1 MSLKDL
7 TKEKHRDAER
17 CVFSQKLIS
26 GDMSVHDY
34 ANYLVQ
40 MGYVYQILENKAY
53 THNLTQDLPGIARA
67 FAIQQDIVELVG
79 EDHGIAYLPS
89 SLKYGQ
95 YLESLSDPGAIMAH
109 LYVRHMGDLFGGQII
124 AKKVP
129 GSGKFYEFK
138 DRERLIFLI
147 RAKITDNL
155 ADEALTA
162 FDCSISIMK
171 ELMSE

>member
-1 MSLKDL
+1 MSLKEL
-7 TKEKHRDAER
+7 TWEKHKVAER
-17 CVFSQKLIS
+17 SAFARNLLGGNIS
-26 GDMSVHDY
+26 IVDY
-34 ANYLVQ
+34 VSYLVQ
-40 MGYVYQILENKAY
+40 MGYVYQILENQAHTYK
-53 THNLTQDLPGIARA
+53 LTQEMPGIARA

-79 EDHGIAYLPS
+79 EDHGLQYLPS

-138 DRERLIFLI
+138 DRERLIFLV
-147 RAKITDNL
+147 RSKITDDL

-162 FDCSISIMK
+162 FDYSISIMK

>member
-26 GDMSVHDY
+26 GDISVHDY

-40 MGYVYQILENKAY
+40 MGHVYQVLENKAY
-53 THNLTQDLPGIARA
+53 SFNLTQDMPGIARSW
-67 FAIQQDIVELVG
+67 AIQQDIVELVS
-79 EDHGIAYLPS
+79 EDHGLNYLPS
-89 SLKYGQ
+89 ALKYSEYLNSLK
-95 YLESLSDPGAIMAH
+95 DPDRILAH

-129 GSGKFYEFK
+129 GSGKFYQFK
-138 DRERLIFLI
+138 DPERLIFTM
-147 RAKITDNL
+147 RNKITDDL
-155 ADEALTA
+155 ADEANVA
-162 FDCSISIMK
+162 FDYSIAIMK

>member
-17 CVFSQKLIS
+17 CAFSQKLIS

-40 MGYVYQILENKAY
+40 MGYVYQILENRAY
-53 THNLTQDLPGIARA
+53 TLNLLQDLPGIARA
-67 FAIQQDIVELVG
+67 YSIQKDIVELVG
-79 EDHGIAYLPS
+79 EDHGLTYLPS
-89 SLKYGQ
+89 TVQYGK
-95 YLESLSDPGAIMAH
+95 YLESLKDPKSIMAH

-129 GSGKFYEFK
+129 GSGYFYQFN
-138 DRERLIFLI
+138 DRDRLIFLV
-147 RAKITDNL
+147 RSKITDDL

>member
-17 CVFSQKLIS
+17 CAFSQKLIS
-26 GDMSVHDY
+26 GDMSVYDY

-53 THNLTQDLPGIARA
+53 SFKLTQDLPGIARA

-79 EDHGIAYLPS
+79 EDHGIEYLPS
-89 SLKYGQ
+89 TLKYGE
-95 YLESLSDPGAIMAH
+95 YLESLSDPNSIMAH

-129 GSGKFYEFK
+129 GSGKFYQFK
-138 DRERLIFLI
+138 DRDRLIFVV
-147 RAKITDNL
+147 RSKITDDL
-155 ADEALTA
+155 ANEALIA
-162 FDCSISIMK
+162 FDQSIAIMK
-171 ELMSE
+171 DLMNE

>member
-53 THNLTQDLPGIARA
+53 TH
-67 FAIQQDIVELVG
+67 
-79 EDHGIAYLPS
+79 
-89 SLKYGQ
+89 K
-95 YLESLSDPGAIMAH
+95 PGA
-109 LYVRHMGDLFGGQII
+109 GF
-124 AKKVP
+124 
-129 GSGKFYEFK
+129 
-138 DRERLIFLI
+138 
-147 RAKITDNL
+147 
-155 ADEALTA
+155 
-162 FDCSISIMK
+162 
-171 ELMSE
+171 